1 MDFAM
6 TRKVDELGRIVLPMD
21 YRRHYGI
28 KPTDAIDIIPTEN
41 GILLKKHESEECN
54 KENKVGN

>member
-1 MDFAM
+1 MEFAM

-41 GILLKKHESEECN
+41 GILLKKHEPEESH
-54 KENKVGN
+54 KEDKVEN

>member
-1 MDFAM
+1 MEFAM

-28 KPTDAIDIIPTEN
+28 NPTDEIDIIPTED
-41 GILLKKHESEECN
+41 GILLKKHHPKESSEE
-54 KENKVGN
+54 K

>member
-1 MDFAM
+1 MEFAM

-28 KPTDAIDIIPTEN
+28 NPTDEIDIIPTED
-41 GILLKKHESEECN
+41 GILLKKHQPKESSEE
-54 KENKVGN
+54 K

>member
-1 MDFAM
+1 MEFAM

-28 KPTDAIDIIPTEN
+28 KPTDDIDIIPTED
-41 GILLKKHESEECN
+41 GILLKKHEP
-54 KENKVGN
+54 KEDKKD